1 MLLSNE
7 AMVSEFRSSAMTQ
20 EAFCKLHDIS
30 IEKLRYYLYKKK
42 SLSKT
47 TKKINK
53 NPFDKKT
60 QPSFVCLKKNTSI
73 SNDVVLSGLKTQC
86 TIICGSFTI
95 DEIYELTG
103 LNRR

>member
-7 AMVSEFRSSAMTQ
+7 TIVSEFRSSAMTQ
-20 EAFCKLHDIS
+20 EAFCKLHDVP

-42 SLSKT
+42 SL
-47 TKKINK
+47 TKKA
-53 NPFDKKT
+53 KKT
-60 QPSFVCLKKNTSI
+60 QPSFVCLKKDTPVTNAT
-73 SNDVVLSGLKTQC
+73 VAPGLKMQC

-95 DEIYELTG
+95 ADIYELTI